1 MKVYLCGEKGCCPSV
16 DVTDSGVTIGEGG
29 NTCTL
34 THEQF
39 DSLKQKIK
47 AGDL

>member
-16 DVTDSGVTIGEGG
+16 EVTDCGVTIGEDE

-34 THEQF
+34 THDQF

-47 AGDL
+47 AGEL